1 MGRYY
6 FGDIDGKFMFAVQSS
21 NAADRFGSIG
31 QSPDIIE
38 YHFSEEHLPTI
49 NEELEKLKDAHE
61 KVTKFFESIG
71 KYSYS
76 DEMLKDYGITEQD
89 MSDYADYNLGKNI
102 KDYVE
107 ENGDCF
113 FSAEL

>member
-6 FGDIDGKFMFAVQSS
+6 FGDIEGKFMFAVQSS
-21 NAADRFGSIG
+21 DAADRFGSLG
-31 QSPDIIE
+31 QRPDIIE
-38 YHFSEEHLPTI
+38 YYFGNEHLPII

-71 KYSYS
+71 NGGYN
-76 DEMLKDYGITEQD
+76 DEMAAEYGLTKQD
-89 MSDYADYNLGKNI
+89 LSDYADYNLGKNI
-102 KDYVE
+102 KDCLE

>member
-6 FGDIDGKFMFAVQSS
+6 FGDIEGKFMFAVKSS
-21 NAADRFGSIG
+21 DAADRFGSLG
-31 QSPDIIE
+31 QRPDIIE
-38 YHFSEEHLPTI
+38 YYFSDEHLPII

-61 KVTKFFESIG
+61 KVTKFFGSIG
-71 KYSYS
+71 NGGYN
-76 DEMLKDYGITEQD
+76 DEMAAEYGLTKQD
-89 MSDYADYNLGKNI
+89 LSDYADYNLGKNI
-102 KDYVE
+102 KDCLE

>member
-6 FGDIDGKFMFAVQSS
+6 NGDIQGKFMFAVQSS
-21 NAADRFGSIG
+21 DAADRFGSVG
-31 QSPDIIE
+31 NAPDVLE
-38 YHFSEEHLPTI
+38 YYFNEEHLPKI

-61 KVTKFFESIG
+61 KVTKFFEQVDG
-71 KYSYS
+71 WS
-76 DEMLKDYGITEQD
+76 DEMLKDYGLTQQD

-107 ENGDCF
+107 ENGYCYF
-113 FSAEL
+113 TAEL

>member
-1 MGRYY
+1 
-6 FGDIDGKFMFAVQSS
+6 MFAVQSS
-21 NAADRFGSIG
+21 DAADRFGSLG
-31 QSPDIIE
+31 QRPDIIE
-38 YHFSEEHLPTI
+38 YYFSDEHLPII

-71 KYSYS
+71 NGGYN
-76 DEMLKDYGITEQD
+76 DEMAAEYGLTKQD
-89 MSDYADYNLGKNI
+89 LSDYADYNLGKNI
-102 KDYVE
+102 KDCLE

>member
-6 FGDIDGKFMFAVQSS
+6 FGDIEGKFMFAVQSS
-21 NAADRFGSIG
+21 DAADRFGSLG
-31 QSPDIIE
+31 QRPDIIE
-38 YHFSEEHLPTI
+38 YYFSDEHLPII

-71 KYSYS
+71 NGGYN
-76 DEMLKDYGITEQD
+76 DEMAAEYGLTKQD
-89 MSDYADYNLGKNI
+89 LSDYADYNLGKNI
-102 KDYVE
+102 KDCVE

>member
-6 FGDIDGKFMFAVQSS
+6 FGDIYGKFMFAVQSS
-21 NAADRFGSIG
+21 NAADRFGSVG

-38 YHFSEEHLPTI
+38 YHFDEGHLPKI

-71 KYSYS
+71 NGGYN
-76 DEMLKDYGITEQD
+76 DEMAAEYGVTKQD
-89 MSDYADYNLGKNI
+89 LSDYADYNLGKNI

>member
-6 FGDIDGKFMFAVQSS
+6 FGDIEGKFMFAVQSS
-21 NAADRFGSIG
+21 DAADRFGSLG
-31 QSPDIIE
+31 QRPDIIE
-38 YHFSEEHLPTI
+38 YYFSDEHLPII

-71 KYSYS
+71 NGGYN
-76 DEMLKDYGITEQD
+76 DEMAAEYGLTKQD
-89 MSDYADYNLGKNI
+89 LSDYADYNLGKNI

-107 ENGDCF
+107 ENGDCYF
-113 FSAEL
+113 TAEL

>member
-6 FGDIDGKFMFAVQSS
+6 FGDIEGKFMFAVQSS
-21 NAADRFGSIG
+21 NAADRFGSVG

-38 YHFSEEHLPTI
+38 YYFGNEHLPKI

-71 KYSYS
+71 NGGYN
-76 DEMLKDYGITEQD
+76 DEMAAEYGLTKQD
-89 MSDYADYNLGKNI
+89 LSDYADYNLGKNI
-102 KDYVE
+102 KDCLE

>member
-6 FGDIDGKFMFAVQSS
+6 FGDIEGKFMFAVQSS
-21 NAADRFGSIG
+21 NAADRFGSVG

-38 YHFSEEHLPTI
+38 YYFDDEHLPKI
-49 NEELEKLKDAHE
+49 NEELKKLKDAHK
-61 KVTKFFESIG
+61 KVTKFFKSIG
-71 KYSYS
+71 NGGYSF
-76 DEMLKDYGITEQD
+76 EMAAEYGVTQQD
-89 MSDYADYNLGKNI
+89 LSDYADYNLGKNI
-102 KDYVE
+102 KDCLE

>member
-21 NAADRFGSIG
+21 NAADRFGSLG

-38 YHFSEEHLPTI
+38 YHFSEEHLPKI
-49 NEELEKLKDAHE
+49 NEELAKLKDAHE

-71 KYSYS
+71 NGGYN
-76 DEMLKDYGITEQD
+76 DEMAEEYGVTQQD
-89 MSDYADYNLGKNI
+89 LSDYADYNLGKNI

-107 ENGDCF
+107 ENGDCYF
-113 FSAEL
+113 TAEL

>member
-6 FGDIDGKFMFAVQSS
+6 FGDIEGKFMFAVQSS
-21 NAADRFGSIG
+21 DAADRFGSLG
-31 QSPDIIE
+31 QRPDIIE
-38 YHFSEEHLPTI
+38 YYFSDEHLPII

-71 KYSYS
+71 NGGYN
-76 DEMLKDYGITEQD
+76 DEMAAEYGLTKQD
-89 MSDYADYNLGKNI
+89 LSDYADYNLGKNI
-102 KDYVE
+102 KDCLE